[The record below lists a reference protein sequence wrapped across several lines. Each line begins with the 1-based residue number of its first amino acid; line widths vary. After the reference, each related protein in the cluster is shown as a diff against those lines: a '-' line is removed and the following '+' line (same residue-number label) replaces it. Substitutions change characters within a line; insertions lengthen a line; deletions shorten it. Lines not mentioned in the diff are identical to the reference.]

1 MSGTPTPV
9 LARPAPNAGGDEE
22 LFERERASA
31 TPRATSPVSAI
42 SPVPAGASRAAP
54 ATDATLAA
62 MQRWFMTVITDP
74 DSVAHGLARAQRTL
88 AGQVVVDGPSLHAAG
103 CLSVYHFAYHA
114 RLVECLLDDFPCV
127 NYLCGEL
134 GGEDSFE
141 QLARAYIHAHP
152 SRHPNLNGY
161 GAGFAPWLRRLRRPL
176 LHRALLADIAS
187 LEWALVEVL
196 HAEAAPILDPQALA
210 AIPME
215 KWGGLRLQP
224 AATVRLL
231 TTAYAVNPLYQAWRT
246 DEPLVIPPAAV
257 ATVAVYREGYSL
269 WRMDCSPLTAG
280 LLRDLFA
287 GRPLEVALA
296 RCARAGSDV
305 PDLVP
310 RVMEWFRTW
319 VASGFFA
326 RIG

>member
-1 MSGTPTPV
+1 MSATPTPV
-9 LARPAPNAGGDEE
+9 LNRPAPNAGGDEE
-22 LFERERASA
+22 IFERERASA
-31 TPRATSPVSAI
+31 TPRTAPSAPMNVARAVSHKSAT
-42 SPVPAGASRAAP
+42 
-54 ATDATLAA
+54 TDASLAA
-62 MQRWFMTVITDP
+62 MQQWFMTVITDP
-74 DSVAHGLARAQRTL
+74 NSVAHGLARAQRTL
-88 AGQVVVDGPSLHAAG
+88 AGQVVVDGPTLHAAG

-141 QLARAYIHAHP
+141 QLARTYIHAHP

-161 GAGFAPWLRRLRRPL
+161 GAGFAPWLRRLRRPV
-176 LHRALLADIAS
+176 LHRALLAEVAA

-196 HAEAAPILDPQALA
+196 HAEAAPLLDPQALA
-210 AIPME
+210 AIPLE
-215 KWGGLRLQP
+215 KWGDLRLQP

-231 TTAYAVNPLYQAWRT
+231 KTTYAVNPLYQAWRT
-246 DEPLVIPPAAV
+246 DEPLVIPPAV
-257 ATVAVYREGYSL
+257 PATVAVYRECYAL

-280 LLRDLFA
+280 LLRDLFT
-287 GRPLEVALA
+287 GRPLGVALA